1 VVLDLFKDVLSRAPY
16 ATDHRSVA
24 AAMVKVLK
32 NDSGRSALL
41 DRAAEVIDSYFTQ
54 GNDDSLFNEPSYLNS
69 FNADLNAFLKWE
81 KLARS
86 DVETPRLKQL
96 LAVNKSVMGMSLA
109 GSQTPRQ
116 TIMAAVNA
124 A

>member
-1 VVLDLFKDVLSRAPY
+1 
-16 ATDHRSVA
+16 
-24 AAMVKVLK
+24 MVKVLK
-32 NDSGRSALL
+32 NESARSALL

-54 GNDDSLFNEPSYLNS
+54 GNDDSLFNEPSFLNS

-86 DVETPRLKQL
+86 DIETPRLKQL

-109 GSQTPRQ
+109 GGQTSRE